1 MKNIKLFENY
11 ISSDDSN
18 LEGINEEEALF
29 ASELVKSLVK
39 GVSKKLIV
47 PDGTFGETW
56 IKWVK
61 YQSDMADLM
70 LAGDIAG
77 DKFKNKISE
86 ITNWL
91 KLPGNAQEI
100 RILYGMKEKFQEE
113 KSRFPMT
120 AAMYDIIDKVKIP

>member
-11 ISSDDSN
+11 ISSDNSN
-18 LEGINEEEALF
+18 LEGINEGEALF
-29 ASELVKSLVK
+29 ASELVKSLAK
-39 GVSKKLIV
+39 GVEKRIIV
-47 PDGTFGETW
+47 DGAFEETW

-61 YQSDMADLM
+61 YQSDMADLV
-70 LAGDIAG
+70 LLGDIAE
-77 DKFKNKISE
+77 DKFKKKIAE

-91 KLPGNAQEI
+91 NSGNAKEI
-100 RILYGMKEKFQEE
+100 KILYAMKEKFQEE

>member
-11 ISSDDSN
+11 ISSDNLD

-29 ASELVKSLVK
+29 ASELVKSLTK
-39 GVSKKLIV
+39 GVLKPVVEGGAFEK
-47 PDGTFGETW
+47 TW
-56 IKWVK
+56 VKWVK
-61 YQSDMADLM
+61 YQSEMADLVM
-70 LAGDIAG
+70 SEDLKE
-77 DKFKNKISE
+77 DKFKNKILE

-91 KLPGNAQEI
+91 KSDGNSRTI

-120 AAMYDIIDKVKIP
+120 ATMYDIIDKVKI